1 MKSRFQKKLKKQ
13 YGGSLNDNETK
24 TCENLEL
31 FLQKTGVTDAE
42 LKADLGN
49 ILKNCNTLDK
59 DNCVI
64 TNYLN
69 SDEWYNITNQLRKG
83 FQSNNLKSAMETQMT
98 KLETPMPLL
107 QTRLTELETELETK
121 KEQLETQ
128 ITEVKDQMSINKY
141 LLANVFNATTMNKA
155 PEEAFTEVLNL
166 KKGKNDKFQLDCG
179 ICSQEELWNT
189 FVGDAEKEENG
200 SLLASV
206 TKASEYCAAQSGGRR
221 SRQKKRKLG
230 RRSYKLH

>member
-1 MKSRFQKKLKKQ
+1 MKSHFQKKLKRQ
-13 YGGSLNDNETK
+13 YGGSLDENETK
-24 TCENLEL
+24 MCENLEL
-31 FLQKTGVTDAE
+31 FLQKTGVTEAE

-98 KLETPMPLL
+98 QL
-107 QTRLTELETELETK
+107 Q
-121 KEQLETQ
+121 TQ
-128 ITEVKDQMSINKY
+128 ITELQNQILINKY
-141 LLANVFNATTMNKA
+141 LLANVFNETTMNKA

-166 KKGKNDKFQLDCG
+166 KKGTNDKFQLDCG
-179 ICSQEELWNT
+179 ICSQQELWNE
-189 FVGDAEKEENG
+189 FVAEAEKEENG

-230 RRSYKLH
+230 RSSYKLH